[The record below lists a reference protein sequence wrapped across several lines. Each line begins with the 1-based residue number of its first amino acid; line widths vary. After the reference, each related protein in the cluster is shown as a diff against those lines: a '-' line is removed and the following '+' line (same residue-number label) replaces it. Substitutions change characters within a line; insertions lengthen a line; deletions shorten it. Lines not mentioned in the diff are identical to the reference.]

1 MSGTQRAETTHAAR
15 PRHTPPCT
23 GRGSP
28 RWESRRRSMATEAAH
43 PPRTPPCRRRR
54 WRKRASAGR
63 SVCRTSTRGTWV
75 HGRAACGDDGACE
88 RRWPACV
95 ARACG
100 VHVACQ
106 QRCRACTSCSGRSP
120 PWQSTTC
127 RTPRA
132 ASRASAAAPS
142 RRPTGRWRCRGC
154 AFWRARRGLLA
165 RRRRAARR
173 AQEGWQSATLG
184 RHHTKRSLGSYEN
197 PFVGGIRQPHHARI
211 DAWTPRG
218 ARL

>member
-28 RWESRRRSMATEAAH
+28 RWESRGRRSTATAAAH

-54 WRKRASAGR
+54 WRRRASAGR
-63 SVCRTSTRGTWV
+63 SACRTSTRGTWV

-95 ARACG
+95 ACACG
-100 VHVACQ
+100 VDVACQ

-154 AFWRARRGLLA
+154 AFWRAGRGLLA
-165 RRRRAARR
+165 RRAGQPA
-173 AQEGWQSATLG
+173 E
-184 RHHTKRSLGSYEN
+184 RSRGGSR
-197 PFVGGIRQPHHARI
+197 PP
-211 DAWTPRG
+211 
-218 ARL
+218 